1 MGLRLRL
8 EWMGFRFNGMDDSTD
23 IQFCQQ
29 QQTFRYSTSSAAAF
43 FRSATS
49 TSTAVASTYTGIVF
63 VLCRPSIGTRNL
75 PSFSGNCSNKQMDF
89 SLYSQLLFS
98 GVVFF
103 FFFSFFFFIMA
114 RHVCV
119 FVSGSNVDVRVTPLF
134 LLHLLSSLHSGKSLP
149 MRLWVEMKTKSCI
162 DIS

>member
-1 MGLRLRL
+1 
-8 EWMGFRFNGMDDSTD
+8 MDDSTD

-29 QQTFRYSTSSAAAF
+29 QQTFRYSTSSSAAF

-49 TSTAVASTYTGIVF
+49 TSTAVASTSTGIVF

-98 GVVFF
+98 GVVFLLLF
-103 FFFSFFFFIMA
+103 FFFFFQSILFFFFFFIMA

-149 MRLWVEMKTKSCI
+149 MRL
-162 DIS
+162 